1 MAPRSARGSAP
12 ADPVLGTTPARPR
25 TSCRLRRE
33 RSRRGIPPWPDPIAL
48 VQEESMKRILSVLTL
63 AAALAVI
70 GGTVAATR
78 LHAAKQHVSAQP
90 ASASVCADAAHCP
103 AGSCPVGSKSAAVAS
118 APEDENGATSNP

>member
-1 MAPRSARGSAP
+1 
-12 ADPVLGTTPARPR
+12 
-25 TSCRLRRE
+25 
-33 RSRRGIPPWPDPIAL
+33 
-48 VQEESMKRILSVLTL
+48 MKRILSVLTL

-78 LHAAKQHVSAQP
+78 LHAAKQLVSAQP

-118 APEDENGATSNP
+118 APEDENGATSNPASCSSPASCPRSSEASTAAVATKQ